1 MLDFFFRRPPGLFGV
16 DADGSTCVAG
26 QVVLADGPV
35 SWVLVLLVVLVLSA
49 ADGGVLVLGGLSLCY
64 QGSNLPT
71 STCNKRIEIDFSLF
85 ENISDKNFFTLQKKA
100 MRRDLSLFAIFF
112 GSQLGIF
119 ISLCPEMS
127 LFTFKPAVKN
137 V

>member
-1 MLDFFFRRPPGLFGV
+1 MFGV
-16 DADGSTCVAG
+16 DTDGSTCVAD
-26 QVVLADGPV
+26 QLVLADDPV
-35 SWVLVLLVVLVLSA
+35 SWVLVVLVVLVLSA
-49 ADGGVLVLGGLSLCY
+49 AEGVLVLGGLSLCY

-127 LFTFKPAVKN
+127 LFTVKPVVKRGVEN